1 MRGPR
6 KQLTSVSIKQDIIT
20 NTIFN
25 PDFKTT
31 KGMISPVRSR
41 REICSLE
48 QTVHGDAGG
57 VRRELIRAVPVR
69 AFGHV
74 ASPGAGAGCY
84 MHPVCMTSFIL
95 YFNPTGTGTVT
106 SLQGPTR
113 PEAVL
118 V

>member
-1 MRGPR
+1 M
-6 KQLTSVSIKQDIIT
+6 SISIKQDIIT

-48 QTVHGDAGG
+48 QTVHGDAGE

-69 AFGHV
+69 AFGHM
-74 ASPGAGAGCY
+74 ASLGRGAGCY
-84 MHPVCMTSFIL
+84 MHPVCMTAFIL